1 MTDEEWEQAKE
12 ELLAQAREIDRRNAE
27 RAREEWEREYG
38 GLNFFQRIWK
48 RLTCKKTL
56 EEILDDFTIGL

>member
-48 RLTCKKTL
+48 RLTRKKTL